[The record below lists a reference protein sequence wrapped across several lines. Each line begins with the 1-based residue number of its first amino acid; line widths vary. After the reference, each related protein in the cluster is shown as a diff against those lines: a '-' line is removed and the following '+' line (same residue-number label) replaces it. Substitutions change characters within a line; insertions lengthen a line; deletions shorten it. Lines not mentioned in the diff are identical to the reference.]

1 MQAWM
6 NQTVQETV
14 KSGKDYKPKYRRF
27 DEFYDSEEE
36 FNNIFNKRKLIQ
48 KPKQLS
54 LADKNRLLSKKGG
67 N

>member
-1 MQAWM
+1 M
-6 NQTVQETV
+6 NQTVQATV
-14 KSGKDYKPKYRRF
+14 KSGKDYKPKYQRF

-36 FNNIFNKRKLIQ
+36 FNNIFNNRKLIQ

-54 LADKNRLLSKKGG
+54 LADRNRLISKKGG